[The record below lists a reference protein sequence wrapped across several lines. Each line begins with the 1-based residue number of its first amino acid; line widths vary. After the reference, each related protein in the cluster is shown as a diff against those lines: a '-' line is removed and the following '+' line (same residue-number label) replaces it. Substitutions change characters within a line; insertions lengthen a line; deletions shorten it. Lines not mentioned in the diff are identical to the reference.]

1 MFLPNDVPTDS
12 VLRRHATTEHHRILG
27 LPPTDSVLRRHY
39 EQLETASQERGQ
51 AVADAAARVLPKA
64 ATPASSA
71 PAAVAAPPAAPTQSA
86 PVARAAAAVPAA
98 APVASG
104 GGLMGWL
111 RRLFG
116 G

>member
-1 MFLPNDVPTDS
+1 MVLSNDLPTDS
-12 VLRRHATTEHHRILG
+12 VLRRHAVTEKQRILG

-39 EQLETASQERGQ
+39 EQLQAALQDGGQ
-51 AVADAAARVLPKA
+51 ADAAAARVAPRASTAGPTASTARTTA
-64 ATPASSA
+64 ATPS
-71 PAAVAAPPAAPTQSA
+71 
-86 PVARAAAAVPAA
+86 
-98 APVASG
+98 ASG